1 MYPCFTERV
10 TEEGV
15 YLSNGTLLKA
25 NSVVIAIG
33 DRTDLSFM
41 PDEFLNERKQPVL
54 NEFNQCVNVNNVF
67 LPEIRSDRGFSVT
80 VSVKAE
86 VLL

>member
-54 NEFNQCVNVNNVF
+54 KR
-67 LPEIRSDRGFSVT
+67 I
-80 VSVKAE
+80 
-86 VLL
+86 